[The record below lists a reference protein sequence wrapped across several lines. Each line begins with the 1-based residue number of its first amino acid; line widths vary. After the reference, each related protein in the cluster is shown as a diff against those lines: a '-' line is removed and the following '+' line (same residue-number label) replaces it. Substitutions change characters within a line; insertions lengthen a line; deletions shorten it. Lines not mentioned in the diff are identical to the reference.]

1 MPSSKGAS
9 RAWSS
14 ISTPRVSCSA
24 IRCPSSSFGA
34 PLCCAS
40 ALNTE
45 AELPSPPAEAAWPPA
60 SAQLCAAA
68 RRPAG
73 AAAPGAARWR
83 RCAPAPSP
91 RHGEVPSTHSCTR
104 LRRRPFAC
112 AGEYAVQTAR
122 TEADRGG
129 ARRRS
134 APRRGEMV
142 DYSKWDN
149 LPSDSEDEA
158 EGAADAQA
166 PAAAAPV
173 RVGRLA
179 PRGTDG
185 RIKFEFDGRTIYEW
199 EQTLDDVSIYV
210 VPPEG
215 VQAKHIS
222 CEIQPRRL
230 QLGLAGNPPFLDE
243 ETGGLVKADE
253 SYWMMADGEL
263 VITLQKGFKGET
275 WDAALKGEVGLWSET
290 SVARGASGNSL
301 GQGGEQIDVATK
313 QEVQKKLMLER
324 FQEEH
329 PG

>member
-1 MPSSKGAS
+1 
-9 RAWSS
+9 
-14 ISTPRVSCSA
+14 
-24 IRCPSSSFGA
+24 
-34 PLCCAS
+34 
-40 ALNTE
+40 
-45 AELPSPPAEAAWPPA
+45 
-60 SAQLCAAA
+60 
-68 RRPAG
+68 
-73 AAAPGAARWR
+73 
-83 RCAPAPSP
+83 
-91 RHGEVPSTHSCTR
+91 
-104 LRRRPFAC
+104 
-112 AGEYAVQTAR
+112 
-122 TEADRGG
+122 
-129 ARRRS
+129 
-134 APRRGEMV
+134 V

-275 WDAALKGEVGLWSET
+275 WDAALKG
-290 SVARGASGNSL
+290 
-301 GQGGEQIDVATK
+301 QGGEQIDVATK

-329 PG
+329 PGFDFSNAEFNGAAPDPREFMGGMRHV